1 MKYKKMKNKGII
13 LGIIT
18 SAIFFSCGT
27 KESGPWDNFK
37 PLSEIDKHI
46 AGYYDASLGQ
56 AANPKSGNPAVY
68 VDFSDGIKQAFNE
81 PVNINLI
88 TKLSSKLNGLNV
100 DWFGLGKKKYNGIGP
115 LTYKGNELPAKV
127 KDPLSYVDI
136 YSPIEDAIKKI
147 VSSKNDAILI
157 TDFELIEEFSD
168 GKQNEITQQYAADEF
183 ISWLKN
189 GNSISFFYHSYSEKV
204 SGKNSSTPIIKN
216 LYFTVFTFGKT
227 NENSIVIKVNE
238 AFKGE
243 DFKNFELNNTP
254 YSVANNYGGKDN
266 TGIVNKDFAKWA
278 TYNLNA
284 SADSNLPYEVI
295 GINKPWSEEKLEKY
309 VQKIITKED
318 GLFLN
323 KLTMNAEDQKCFK
336 LNKVAVKVYDVSADY
351 EKYAQCNEVI
361 NHMPVLTKNEKKEDV
376 WDEKTSKDAIAKLCY
391 NSNSTVLKPEWTYSP
406 KDLKDLDEVFDLNKS
421 IFEGHLKNEPAKIEL
436 QTVFHAN
443 YNLKKIIEAKAENA
457 LLRVDYVIED
467 ATFNDANTQLNDF
480 QWMSS
485 TMPGK
490 PNSSLSESIRNTL
503 QETAVNPKGK
513 IIYTYYIKFGYTTKS
528 EK

>member
-1 MKYKKMKNKGII
+1 MNVKVLI
-13 LGIIT
+13 LGVI
-18 SAIFFSCGT
+18 SVLAFSSICSSCS
-27 KESGPWDNFK
+27 KEEKNDWGNFK

-56 AANPKSGNPAVY
+56 AANLKSGNPTVY
-68 VDFSDGIKQAFNE
+68 VDFSDGLIQAYTGNPLNGQIVQAICNKMLSPE
-81 PVNINLI
+81 IEWYSLGGSKI
-88 TKLSSKLNGLNV
+88 TKLE
-100 DWFGLGKKKYNGIGP
+100 YNSNQLYNKVSEP
-115 LTYKGNELPAKV
+115 KQYK
-127 KDPLSYVDI
+127 DI
-136 YSPIEDAIKKI
+136 MAPIQEALKKI
-147 VSSKNDAILI
+147 TASSNDALLI
-157 TDFELIEEFSD
+157 TDFEEYTSNGIEQFENYPKTYFT
-168 GKQNEITQQYAADEF
+168 E
-183 ISWLKN
+183 WLKK
-189 GNSISFFYHSYSEKV
+189 GNSITFFYTDYTETNKKL
-204 SGKNSSTPIIKN
+204 KNTVQKH
-216 LYFTVFTFGKT
+216 LYFTVFTHGKAT
-227 NENSIVIKVNE
+227 DNSLITMVKDALKGRYETKV
-238 AFKGE
+238 
-243 DFKNFELNNTP
+243 FELNNTP

-266 TGIVNKDFAKWA
+266 TGIVNQTFAKWA

-284 SADSNLPYEVI
+284 SADSKLPYEVI

-309 VQKIITKED
+309 VQEIITKED

-351 EKYAQCNEVI
+351 EKYAQCNEVK
-361 NHMPVLTKNEKKEDV
+361 NHLPVLTKNKKKEDV

-391 NSNSTVLKPEWTYSP
+391 NANSTVLKPEWNYSP
-406 KDLKDLDEVFDLNKS
+406 TDLSTKIWPEVFDLNKS

-443 YNLKKIIEAKAENA
+443 YKFKNIADVNA
-457 LLRVDYVIED
+457 LIRVDYVIED

-480 QWMSS
+480 QWMS
-485 TMPGK
+485 TTVPGK

-513 IIYTYYIKFGYTTKS
+513 IIYSYYIKFGNTIKS